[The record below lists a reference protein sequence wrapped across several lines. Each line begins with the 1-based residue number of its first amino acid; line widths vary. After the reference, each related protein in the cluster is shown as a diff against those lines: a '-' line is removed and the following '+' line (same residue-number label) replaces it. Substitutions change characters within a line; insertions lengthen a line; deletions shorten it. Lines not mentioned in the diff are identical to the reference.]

1 MDLNK
6 QLTDDLKAAMKSGDK
21 MAMETIRGLKSM
33 LREKEIELK
42 GDLTDEDQMQ
52 VLSTAAKRR
61 RESIESYR
69 EGGREDLA
77 DQEQAELRIIEKYLP
92 EQLSE
97 DDLRSLVEETIA
109 DTGAKTMQDMG
120 KVMGT
125 IMPKVRGKADG
136 SVVQQI
142 VREKLS

>member
-6 QLTDDLKAAMKSGDK
+6 QLTEDLKVAMKSGDK
-21 MAMETIRGLKSM
+21 IAMETIRGLKSM
-33 LREKEIELK
+33 LRDKEIELK
-42 GDLTDEDQMQ
+42 RDLQEDDQTQ

-61 RESIESYR
+61 RESIESYQ
-69 EGGREDLA
+69 EGGREDLVK
-77 DQEQAELRIIEKYLP
+77 QEQAELQVIEKYLP

-97 DDLRSLVEETIA
+97 EEIRSLVDETIA
-109 DTGAKTMQDMG
+109 ATGAQTMQDMG

-125 IMPKVRGKADG
+125 IMPKVRGKAESG
-136 SVVQQI
+136 FIQQI